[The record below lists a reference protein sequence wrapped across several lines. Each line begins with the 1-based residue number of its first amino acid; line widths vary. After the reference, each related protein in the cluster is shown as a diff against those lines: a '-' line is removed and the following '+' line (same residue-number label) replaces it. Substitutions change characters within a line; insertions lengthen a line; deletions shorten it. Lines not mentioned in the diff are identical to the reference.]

1 MLGRMRPVA
10 QSFQQIP
17 RVRATVR
24 RRSVLFVVFPVVHAR
39 PRDSSPLG
47 FPVAPRGH
55 REQRGLEH
63 VTFRRGRVV
72 VERRDACAEMC
83 LDVRHEFRGRRGS
96 GVVDARCADEDD
108 ARHQRLVAHERPA
121 RGHADAVGARPRD
134 ELVDAVEFEP
144 ARELG
149 FEFDRGGGAVAVDL
163 A

>member
-1 MLGRMRPVA
+1 MG
-10 QSFQQIP
+10 
-17 RVRATVR
+17 
-24 RRSVLFVVFPVVHAR
+24 
-39 PRDSSPLG
+39 
-47 FPVAPRGH
+47 
-55 REQRGLEH
+55 
-63 VTFRRGRVV
+63 
-72 VERRDACAEMC
+72 
-83 LDVRHEFRGRRGS
+83 LDVGDELRGRRGS
-96 GVVDARCADEDD
+96 GVVHAGGADEDD